1 MENRIIKENELLL
14 LTVKRIGINGE
25 GIAYYKRLAVFIP
38 NAIVGEVV
46 EVKITKVFDKYAYG
60 EIVKFKK
67 ISENRVK
74 PRCDYY
80 EKCGGCSLQ
89 HMDYNE
95 QLVQKRNMV
104 IEAFE
109 KYYDGSID
117 GIPVYN
123 TIGMKN
129 PWNYRNK
136 TQLPARHDGEKV
148 VVGIYAQDTNK
159 LVYIDKCLIESKLIS
174 DTMSK
179 VLDYLTKAEIDVYN
193 PRFRQGNLRYII
205 IRGFEKTNEVQVTF
219 VLMKEEPRI
228 LKIFKDV
235 LKIENVK
242 SVNYTINNDPKAVE
256 IISNKVINIC
266 GSEKIN
272 GTLGDLKFNISP
284 DSFFQLNEEQ
294 TIKLYDEVKKAIDP
308 KGDEKILDLFCG
320 IGSIGLYLAKDVKEV
335 RGIDNNRANIVNA
348 REFAAMNGLDN
359 VKFYCSNIL
368 PNLDEF
374 DKEKYVPDYL
384 IIDPP
389 RKGMELKLINYI
401 KKSKIKKIVYVSCN
415 PSTLAKNI
423 NHLQNDYK
431 VAYIQPLDMFPHT
444 ANVETVVLL
453 VRKK

>member
-46 EVKITKVFDKYAYG
+46 EVKITKVFEKYAYG

-242 SVNYTINNDPKAVE
+242 SVNYTINNDPKSVE

-320 IGSIGLYLAKDVKEV
+320 IGSIGLYLAKDVEPVFKP
-335 RGIDNNRANIVNA
+335 
-348 REFAAMNGLDN
+348 FA
-359 VKFYCSNIL
+359 
-368 PNLDEF
+368 
-374 DKEKYVPDYL
+374 
-384 IIDPP
+384 
-389 RKGMELKLINYI
+389 
-401 KKSKIKKIVYVSCN
+401 
-415 PSTLAKNI
+415 PS
-423 NHLQNDYK
+423 
-431 VAYIQPLDMFPHT
+431 
-444 ANVETVVLL
+444 
-453 VRKK
+453 

>member
-46 EVKITKVFDKYAYG
+46 EVKITKVFEKYAYG

-242 SVNYTINNDPKAVE
+242 SVNYTINNDPKSVE

-348 REFAAMNGLDN
+348 REFATMNGLDN